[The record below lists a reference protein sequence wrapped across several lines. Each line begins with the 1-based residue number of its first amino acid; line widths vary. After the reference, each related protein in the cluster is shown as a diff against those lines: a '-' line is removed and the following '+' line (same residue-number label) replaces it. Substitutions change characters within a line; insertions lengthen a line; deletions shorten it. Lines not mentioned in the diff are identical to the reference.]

1 LQISGLR
8 REGKDQLIRNRQVG
22 FENTAG
28 SNETLDPS
36 LLIRVTAHVPSRG
49 EGMEHADEGVC
60 YEPPSVKT
68 ILLVEDD
75 PATAL
80 RLGERL
86 AQQPDSQVIF
96 ASDGLTALKFMRSC
110 KPDLVLL
117 DERLLASNGIDLG
130 PRLCVMQDLLDI
142 PLLLLS
148 LDFP

>member
-1 LQISGLR
+1 
-8 REGKDQLIRNRQVG
+8 
-22 FENTAG
+22 
-28 SNETLDPS
+28 
-36 LLIRVTAHVPSRG
+36 
-49 EGMEHADEGVC
+49 MEHADEGVC

-117 DERLLASNGIDLG
+117 DERLLTSNGIDLG
-130 PRLCVMQDLLDI
+130 PRLSVMQDLLDI

-148 LDFP
+148 VDFP